1 MFVVDRLL
9 IKRVQA
15 EPDLEGFNCG
25 NGSINKKIRDG
36 YYLSLLK
43 QAYAYEICIEDAVI
57 GHYRVSIA
65 TFDYEDEDY
74 NVDSVEN
81 KYSAVKVDYLAID
94 LKSQNRGNG
103 TAVLEYITKW
113 ANKYSTSIPIRFL
126 ALDALREKVSW
137 YQNRGFKVYE
147 DAELNRNT
155 ETVAMYMDFCDAE
168 TLKAYCDSLLD

>member
-94 LKSQNRGNG
+94 LKYQNRGNG

-113 ANKYSTSIPIRFL
+113 ANKYSTSRKGLL
-126 ALDALREKVSW
+126 ASESGL
-137 YQNRGFKVYE
+137 
-147 DAELNRNT
+147 
-155 ETVAMYMDFCDAE
+155 
-168 TLKAYCDSLLD
+168 